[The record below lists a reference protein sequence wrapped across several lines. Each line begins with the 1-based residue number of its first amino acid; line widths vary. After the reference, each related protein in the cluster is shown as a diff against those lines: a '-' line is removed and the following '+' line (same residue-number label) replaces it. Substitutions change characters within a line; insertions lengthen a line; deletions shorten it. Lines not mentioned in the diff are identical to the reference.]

1 MISPISV
8 ATRGYLPRT
17 PRAISTRG
25 YIAGILSG
33 ITIYGNGILLS
44 DESDLYGLAFIDK
57 VYIEITRLFTV
68 GISLSQSF
76 KVNIAR
82 KLKFK
87 VNK

>member
-17 PRAISTRG
+17 PGAISTRG
-25 YIAGILSG
+25 YIAGIISG
-33 ITIYGNGILLS
+33 ITIYGNGVMIASHSHIL
-44 DESDLYGLAFIDK
+44 GLAFIDK
-57 VYIEITRLFTV
+57 VYIEITRMFTV

-76 KVNIAR
+76 KANIAR